1 MIVERRGP
9 VRAVIADDEPEGR
22 DAVRTLLADVP
33 EVEVVGE
40 ASNGAD
46 AVVVIGHHRPD
57 LLFLDI
63 QMPDRDGFAVLDAL
77 GDDIPRG
84 LIFVT
89 AHSEHAHRAF
99 EVHAIDYVMK
109 PFGRPRFL
117 SAVRRALLRLE
128 ADEALGMRQTLRSLA
143 RGLEVDRH
151 RPSAVEGSVTVGG
164 GARPAR
170 IGVRVGN
177 RTTLVDVDEIDWVE
191 ADGDLVRL
199 HVGDRIHLLAT
210 RMHELE
216 AMLAD
221 TGFLRIH
228 RSIIVNLDRVR
239 VLHRDRDGS
248 GTVALESGVQLGVAR
263 GRWDELQTALGLA
276 ASAASDPQ
284 RG

>member
-1 MIVERRGP
+1 M
-9 VRAVIADDEPEGR
+9 RAVIVDDEPEGR
-22 DAVRTLLADVP
+22 AAVRTLLADLP

-40 ASNGAD
+40 AANGAD
-46 AVVVIGHHRPD
+46 AIALIEQRRPD

-63 QMPDRDGFAVLDAL
+63 QMPDRDGFAVLEAL
-77 GDDIPRG
+77 DDIPRG

-117 SAVRRALLRLE
+117 GAVRRALLRLE
-128 ADEALGMRQTLRSLA
+128 ADEALGMRETLRSVA
-143 RGLEVDRH
+143 QGLELDRR
-151 RPSAVEGSVTVGG
+151 RPSAVEGSVPPRA

-177 RTTLVDVDEIDWVE
+177 RTTLVEVDDIDWVE

-216 AMLAD
+216 AMLGDA
-221 TGFLRIH
+221 FLRIH
-228 RSIIVNLDRVR
+228 RSIIVNLARVK
-239 VLHRDRDGS
+239 VLHRDRDGG
-248 GTVALESGVQLGVAR
+248 GTVVLESDVQLGVAR
-263 GRWDELQTALGLA
+263 GRWEALQAALGLA
-276 ASAASDPQ
+276 AGPSD
-284 RG
+284 